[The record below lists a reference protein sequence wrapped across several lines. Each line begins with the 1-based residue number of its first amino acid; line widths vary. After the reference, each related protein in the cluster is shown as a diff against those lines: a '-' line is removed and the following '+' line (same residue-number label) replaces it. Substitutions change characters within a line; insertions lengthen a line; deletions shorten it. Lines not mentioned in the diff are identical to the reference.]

1 MREDKG
7 TQSLNVN
14 ISVENFGPIE
24 KADIELRPLTIFV
37 GESNT
42 GKTYLATLIYALD
55 RAFEGISR
63 VPFPES
69 IILQLRQSRFRH
81 KEGLDDETYQML
93 TKLNTLGREFIY
105 ADLPKWICKQ
115 VLKIIN
121 ESDVITNQ
129 LKECYN
135 LKSITD
141 IRRYTKN
148 NLSVSLEVY
157 DNNQSFWNF
166 KLQNSGSCTQVD
178 GYVNPELVIKSSQQ
192 EVDKNMDLEDFGSLL
207 RFPNYSESNSYFLPA
222 SQIGIMETHGV
233 ITSSLVD
240 RATDIDMEHTSDK
253 STLTRIL
260 ADFLKH
266 IINYENQKTSS
277 SEIVEIAKEL
287 EKEVLRGEIKV
298 LRPAGIGYPQILFQ
312 PQNTEHA
319 LRMSQSSSM
328 VTGLAPLVLF
338 LRGIVKRGDTLI
350 IEEPESH
357 LHPGAQTQVA
367 ITLAQ
372 LVRAGVR
379 VIITTHSEWILEQIS
394 NLVRIGELKKKGE
407 NQSELDY
414 WLTADEVGT
423 WWFHSEK
430 SVEEIKFDPIN
441 GFEPVDYGEVAEGLY
456 NHSVDLRTLL
466 MEKTGDNTSGE

>member
-1 MREDKG
+1 
-7 TQSLNVN
+7 
-14 ISVENFGPIE
+14 
-24 KADIELRPLTIFV
+24 
-37 GESNT
+37 
-42 GKTYLATLIYALD
+42 
-55 RAFEGISR
+55 
-63 VPFPES
+63 
-69 IILQLRQSRFRH
+69 
-81 KEGLDDETYQML
+81 
-93 TKLNTLGREFIY
+93 
-105 ADLPKWICKQ
+105 
-115 VLKIIN
+115 
-121 ESDVITNQ
+121 
-129 LKECYN
+129 
-135 LKSITD
+135 
-141 IRRYTKN
+141 
-148 NLSVSLEVY
+148 
-157 DNNQSFWNF
+157 
-166 KLQNSGSCTQVD
+166 
-178 GYVNPELVIKSSQQ
+178 
-192 EVDKNMDLEDFGSLL
+192 
-207 RFPNYSESNSYFLPA
+207 
-222 SQIGIMETHGV
+222 
-233 ITSSLVD
+233 
-240 RATDIDMEHTSDK
+240 
-253 STLTRIL
+253 
-260 ADFLKH
+260 
-266 IINYENQKTSS
+266 
-277 SEIVEIAKEL
+277 
-287 EKEVLRGEIKV
+287 
-298 LRPAGIGYPQILFQ
+298 
-312 PQNTEHA
+312 
-319 LRMSQSSSM
+319 M